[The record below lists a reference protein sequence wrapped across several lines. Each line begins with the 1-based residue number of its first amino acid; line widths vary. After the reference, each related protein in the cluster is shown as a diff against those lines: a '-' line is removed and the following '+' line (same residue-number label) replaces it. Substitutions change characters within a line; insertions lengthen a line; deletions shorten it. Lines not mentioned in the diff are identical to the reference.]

1 MNVFG
6 HGRPRYFYGYLNSVF
21 VGIALFLLGGANYLL
36 PALSGF
42 MKDDLGWTATGTGGA
57 FSVYYVVFGAMTFI
71 AGSLVLRF
79 GPRLLIAVGALV
91 VVATTVF
98 LSMTQ
103 ELWQFY
109 VLAGVYAAGVA
120 GGAVVTGPQLTGNW
134 LHRRRGLVIGLQ
146 LAATGLGGTF
156 LTLVGERVMEAYG
169 SWRPSWLVIG
179 AMMMVPVVL
188 AALFVRNRPEELG
201 QYIDG
206 VSDPAALAQ
215 RSERRSGGAY
225 KSLYAWTMREAA
237 RTPTLWLIVLTF
249 GFSDYVFLGTLSHQ
263 VTYLTGEA
271 GVSASAAAG
280 ALALMVAFMAVG
292 KAGGG
297 WLADKVEPR
306 KTLGLMSLMLAA
318 GLLVLLL
325 WHATPALY
333 VYVILLGVGFGAS
346 MAQTSA
352 TLANYYGRKNLASI
366 MGLTHGTAALLGAL
380 STTLTGVI
388 ADQAGSYIPAFVVML
403 VLAVVGAACAFLAP
417 IPRRKD
423 EELPAPVGEIPER
436 SAVDGRA
443 S

>member
-1 MNVFG
+1 MMLPG
-6 HGRPRYFYGYLNSVF
+6 SSRPHFFYGYLNSLF
-21 VGIALFLLGGANYLL
+21 VGIALFLLGGANYLM

-42 MKDDLGWTATGTGGA
+42 MKEDLGWTATATGGA
-57 FSVYYVVFGAMTFI
+57 FSVYYVVFGAMTFVSG
-71 AGSLVLRF
+71 ALVLRF
-79 GPRLLIAVGALV
+79 GPRLLIGVGALV
-91 VVATTVF
+91 VVGTSVL
-98 LSMTQ
+98 LSLTQ

-109 VLAGVYAAGVA
+109 ILAGVYAVGVA
-120 GGAVVTGPQLTGNW
+120 GGVVVTGPQLAGNW

-156 LTLVGERVMEAYG
+156 LTLVSERVMTAYG
-169 SWRPSWLVIG
+169 SWRPSWLVI
-179 AMMMVPVVL
+179 AAILLVPALL
-188 AALFVRNRPEELG
+188 AALLIRDRPEALG
-201 QYIDG
+201 QHIDG
-206 VSDPAALAQ
+206 VDDPAELVAM
-215 RSERRSGGAY
+215 SERRSGGAY
-225 KSLYAWTMREAA
+225 KSLQAWTMGEAA

-271 GVSASAAAG
+271 GVSASAAAA

-297 WLADKVEPR
+297 WLADRVEPR

-318 GLLVLLL
+318 GLLVLLV
-325 WHATPALY
+325 WHETEALY
-333 VYVILLGVGFGAS
+333 VYVVLLGVGFGGS

-388 ADQAGSYIPAFVVML
+388 ADQAGSYVPAFTVML
-403 VLAVVGAACAFLAP
+403 ILAMVGTACAFAAP

-423 EELPAPVGEIPER
+423 EERPTRVGEVLER
-436 SAVDGRA
+436 SAVDGGT